1 MDGWWV
7 ALGVALVVPRLGFC
21 LLHMSL
27 SGELWLAAL
36 LAAAPLPPATQC
48 AFLTA
53 TCTAPARSSS
63 RPCSTPPA
71 QVPLIANTLPAAVV
85 PQLLTAMGE
94 LIPQTPHSEYML
106 RLAVLCCDMLRC
118 YCAL

>member
-1 MDGWWV
+1 M
-7 ALGVALVVPRLGFC
+7 RLPDSH
-21 LLHMSL
+21 LH
-27 SGELWLAAL
+27 
-36 LAAAPLPPATQC
+36 C
-48 AFLTA
+48 
-53 TCTAPARSSS
+53 TCTLVLSA
-63 RPCSTPPA
+63 CSTPPA

-94 LIPQTPHSEYML
+94 LIPQTPHIEYML